1 MSNHRKTFWV
11 SWRYPIN
18 GLEKTAHKIA
28 DMYQVDG
35 HIDTDVIKTGWFSK
49 KYEYNIVYSGE
60 KEQVEKAYNE
70 IYKCAKNFQARLNA
84 L

>member
-1 MSNHRKTFWV
+1 MSNYRKTFWV
-11 SWRYPIN
+11 AWCYPIN
-18 GLEKTAHKIA
+18 KLERTAHEIA
-28 DMYQVDG
+28 DMYQVDC

-60 KEQVEKAYNE
+60 KEQVEKAYDK
-70 IYKCAKNFQARLNA
+70 IYECAEYFQARLNS

>member
-1 MSNHRKTFWV
+1 MSNYRKTFWV

-18 GLEKTAHKIA
+18 GLERTAHEIA
-28 DMYQVDG
+28 DKFQVDCR
-35 HIDTDVIKTGWFSK
+35 IDCDTIKTGWFSK

-70 IYKCAKNFQARLNA
+70 IYKCAKNFRARLNS